1 MQPDQGVAPQ
11 GHSHFR
17 GELLVARYATAS
29 RGVANVLQNLL
40 AQLLAEQHA
49 MALLS
54 LVRVRTQGE
63 IRGMRREHRAER
75 AMGMRPVTRPA
86 VIGGLLDHAGAHR
99 VHFDIAQAGE
109 QIIVLLNQTGTE
121 TAFPQAAAAPV
132 SPVDVLHIALAPS
145 ASLPRTLRTHPLEC
159 VKIRSEIHIVRTN
172 IEIDDQLMSDALR
185 LTGARTKREAVE
197 MGLRT
202 LLRLRQQ
209 EEIRR
214 FRGKLQ
220 WEGDLDAMRTDA

>member
-1 MQPDQGVAPQ
+1 M
-11 GHSHFR
+11 
-17 GELLVARYATAS
+17 
-29 RGVANVLQNLL
+29 
-40 AQLLAEQHA
+40 
-49 MALLS
+49 
-54 LVRVRTQGE
+54 
-63 IRGMRREHRAER
+63 
-75 AMGMRPVTRPA
+75 
-86 VIGGLLDHAGAHR
+86 
-99 VHFDIAQAGE
+99 
-109 QIIVLLNQTGTE
+109 
-121 TAFPQAAAAPV
+121 
-132 SPVDVLHIALAPS
+132 
-145 ASLPRTLRTHPLEC
+145 
-159 VKIRSEIHIVRTN
+159 RTN